1 MIISEHIIID
11 FDVVFSGHSIS
22 TPYQTLSFLI
32 VGCDQA
38 IIIIIIIITIIIIII
53 IIIIILLFY
62 VDKT

>member
-22 TPYQTLSFLI
+22 APYQTLSFLI
-32 VGCDQA
+32 VGCDQVI

-53 IIIIILLFY
+53 IIILLFY